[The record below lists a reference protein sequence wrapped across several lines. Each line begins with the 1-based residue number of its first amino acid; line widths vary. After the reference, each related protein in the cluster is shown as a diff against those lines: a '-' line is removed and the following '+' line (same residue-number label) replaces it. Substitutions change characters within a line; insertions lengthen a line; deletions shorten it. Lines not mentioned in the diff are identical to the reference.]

1 MLYNTKTNTLAGGE
15 VEITG
20 TIDAATFAG
29 FKNAAITEL
38 GSEME
43 IDGFRKGK
51 APAEIIEKNLPAMI
65 VLEEMANQALSEAY
79 PKILEEHK
87 IDAIGRPAIQLTKIA
102 HGSELGFT
110 IRTAVM
116 PVVTLPDYKKIAKEK
131 NTPVEVTVT
140 DTEVDAT
147 IMQIRTSRAR
157 VTPHEHKEGEEH
169 SHDETVSEENLP
181 VLDDEFVKSLG
192 MFENVEDFKTK
203 VRENIKLE
211 KEHTE
216 HEKNR
221 LAIMEAIM
229 ADTTAEIPELLIDAE
244 LDKMLFRMKSDI
256 TNMGLQFEDYLKHM
270 GKEESVMRTEFHDD
284 AKKRV
289 MMELILDTIGTK
301 ENIEPDAEKVEKDVT
316 ALMNMYKE
324 ADPAR
329 TRAYVEHMTRTEQ
342 VFAFLENQK

>member
-1 MLYNTKTNTLAGGE
+1 MQ
-15 VEITG
+15 V
-20 TIDAATFAG
+20 
-29 FKNAAITEL
+29 
-38 GSEME
+38 
-43 IDGFRKGK
+43 RK
-51 APAEIIEKNLPAMI
+51 
-65 VLEEMANQALSEAY
+65 
-79 PKILEEHK
+79 
-87 IDAIGRPAIQLTKIA
+87 
-102 HGSELGFT
+102 
-110 IRTAVM
+110 
-116 PVVTLPDYKKIAKEK
+116 
-131 NTPVEVTVT
+131 
-140 DTEVDAT
+140 
-147 IMQIRTSRAR
+147 SRAKII
-157 VTPHEHKEGEEH
+157 PHEHKEGEEH
-169 SHDETVSEENLP
+169 SHDEEVPEENLP

-192 MFENVEDFKTK
+192 MFDNVEDFKTK

-229 ADTTAEIPELLIDAE
+229 AETTAEIPELLIDAE

-270 GKEESVMRTEFHDD
+270 GKEESVMRTEFRDD

-289 MMELILDTIGTK
+289 MMELILDTIGTQ
-301 ENIEPDAEKVEKDVT
+301 ENIQPNTEKVEKDVT

-324 ADPAR
+324 ADPNR